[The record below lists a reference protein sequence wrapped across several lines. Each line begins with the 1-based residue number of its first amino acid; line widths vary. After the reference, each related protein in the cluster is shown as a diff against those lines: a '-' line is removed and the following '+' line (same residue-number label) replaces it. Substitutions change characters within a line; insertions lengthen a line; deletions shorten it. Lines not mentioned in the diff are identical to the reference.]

1 LTDRK
6 DTCFESKRQK
16 PVQLPGSTFSKAGDT
31 LVAGIG
37 AVFNKE
43 GAAAVGGST
52 LKALLNSVKD
62 LARQEGLKKIELQAI
77 AVVNKDL
84 QKRLIA
90 DGWKLTKVK
99 VLGQEVEAYA
109 KTIELR

>member
-1 LTDRK
+1 MRI
-6 DTCFESKRQK
+6 CN
-16 PVQLPGSTFSKAGDT
+16 T

-52 LKALLNSVKD
+52 IKALLNSVKD

-84 QKRLIA
+84 QKRLVA

-99 VLGQEVEAYA
+99 VLGQEVEAYV